1 MGFYR
6 REVDREGGF
15 LGPSS
20 LLVLPPLGISTL
32 EISPLRVGDCP
43 ESSSPGL
50 PGPPSGHE
58 GPGNGRL
65 KASFLSPSSRQENAV
80 GCQVEDL
87 RYAEESVFGIFY
99 LLNHIDGF
107 PGLKGPSA
115 AKVVEEGFLVS
126 HFVSNLDDLLIFN

>member
-1 MGFYR
+1 MLKLLRYLPISKDLVAIDNA
-6 REVDREGGF
+6 VDGLEGSIF
-15 LGPSS
+15 LSDSGSS
-20 LLVLPPLGISTL
+20 
-32 EISPLRVGDCP
+32 
-43 ESSSPGL
+43 GL

-87 RYAEESVFGIFY
+87 RYAEEAVFGIFY

-115 AKVVEEGFLVS
+115 AKVVEEDFLVN